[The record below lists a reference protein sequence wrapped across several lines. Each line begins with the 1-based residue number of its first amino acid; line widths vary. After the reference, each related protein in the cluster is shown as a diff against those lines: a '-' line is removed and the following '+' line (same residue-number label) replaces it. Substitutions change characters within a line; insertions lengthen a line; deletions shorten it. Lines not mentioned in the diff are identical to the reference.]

1 MCTYDVRH
9 VALLA
14 RALLLLRRRGLLLRS
29 FSLKEPLLPAAKSW
43 PLVGWNSGCQCSNSI
58 DGISLSEWRDKF
70 KCESWVVKD
79 NLEMLWVAEFKTDAV
94 VQIFQMSEFRFLPN
108 PMTWDVVGILFK
120 LRWLLSVIQSEWV
133 QNMWEKVNG
142 MKYCEVL
149 KLFWLNSDL

>member
-1 MCTYDVRH
+1 MCVLY
-9 VALLA
+9 AMLLYW
-14 RALLLLRRRGLLLRS
+14 RERSPSSDDWRGLLLRS
-29 FSLKEPLLPAAKSW
+29 FSLKEPLVAATS
-43 PLVGWNSGCQCSNSI
+43 VGWISWISGCQRSNNI

-79 NLEMLWVAEFKTDAV
+79 NLEMLWVAVFETDAV

-149 KLFWLNSDL
+149 KLFWLKLDL

>member
-1 MCTYDVRH
+1 MCVLY
-9 VALLA
+9 AMLLYW
-14 RALLLLRRRGLLLRS
+14 RERS
-29 FSLKEPLLPAAKSW
+29 FSDDWRGLHSVRSVSKNPCWLP
-43 PLVGWNSGCQCSNSI
+43 PEVDFVGWISGCQCSSNI
-58 DGISLSEWRDKF
+58 NGISLSEWRDKF

-79 NLEMLWVAEFKTDAV
+79 NLEMLWVAVFETDAV

-120 LRWLLSVIQSEWV
+120 LRWLLSAIESEWV

-149 KLFWLNSDL
+149 KLFWLKLDL